1 MSSDRLIKEIIRKKS
16 VLCVGLDPV
25 LEKLPESLKNDIVE
39 GGRTFEAAAEAVLK
53 FNLSVLDAVAP
64 YAAVVK
70 PQVAFYEALGVPGLE
85 AYRKTI
91 AYAKTLG
98 LYVIADVKRGD
109 IGTTSEAYA
118 QAHLGYTNILG
129 EKRRAFESDAVTI
142 NPYLGDDSNHA
153 FSQWAKATDGMT
165 FLLVKTSNKTSSQL
179 QNQKVGDRNVFDVVG
194 DMLTKSPYAVR
205 GVYGYTPLGAVVGA
219 THPEELS
226 QLRSSLAGC
235 FFLIPG
241 YGAQG
246 GSADDATNG
255 FDAQGLGAV
264 VNSSRGVIYAF
275 GEEADYGAQIAEAAK
290 QARDDLNGALER
302 SGKAY
307 WRLNA

>member
-1 MSSDRLIKEIIRKKS
+1 MSADRLIKKIMEKKS

-25 LEKLPESLKNDIVE
+25 VDKLPNVLKQEIE
-39 GGRTFEAAAEAVLK
+39 MQGKTLEAAAEAVYK
-53 FNLSVLDAVAP
+53 FNTVVLDAVAP
-64 YAAVVK
+64 YTAVVK

-91 AYAKTLG
+91 EYAKKLD
-98 LYVIADVKRGD
+98 LYVIADIKRGD

-153 FSQWAKATDGMT
+153 FSQWAAKEDGMT

-179 QNQKVGDRNVFDVVG
+179 QNQKVGERFVFDVVG
-194 DMLTKSPYAVR
+194 DMLKDSPYAIK
-205 GVYGYTPLGAVVGA
+205 GEYGYTPLGAVVGA

-226 QLRSSLAGC
+226 LLRSSLEGS

-255 FDAQGLGAV
+255 FDERGLGAV

-275 GEEADYGAQIAEAAK
+275 NEEANYGAQIAEAA
-290 QARDDLNGALER
+290 QQSRDDLNAALER
-302 SGKAY
+302 AGKTY
-307 WRLNA
+307 WEA

>member
-1 MSSDRLIKEIIRKKS
+1 MSADRLIKKIMDKKS

-25 LEKLPESLKNDIVE
+25 VDKLPNALKMGIEKN
-39 GGRTFEAAAEAVLK
+39 GKTLEAAAEAVYK
-53 FNLSVLDAVAP
+53 FNMAVLDAVAP
-64 YAAVVK
+64 YTAVVK

-91 AYAKTLG
+91 EYAKKLD
-98 LYVIADVKRGD
+98 LYVIADIKRGD

-118 QAHLGYTNILG
+118 QAHLGYTDILG
-129 EKRRAFESDAVTI
+129 EKRRAFASDAVTI

-153 FSQWAKATDGMT
+153 FSQWAAKEEGMT

-179 QNQKVGDRNVFDVVG
+179 QNQKVGERCVFDVVG
-194 DMLTKSPYAVR
+194 DMLKESPYAVK
-205 GVYGYTPLGAVVGA
+205 GKFGYTPLGAVVGA
-219 THPEELS
+219 THPEELAL
-226 QLRSSLAGC
+226 LRASLEGS

-246 GSADDATNG
+246 GSADDATHG
-255 FDAQGLGAV
+255 FDERGLGAV

-275 GEEADYGAQIAEAAK
+275 DEEADYGIQIAEAAK
-290 QARDDLNGALER
+290 KSRDDLNAALER
-302 SGKAY
+302 AGKKY
-307 WRLNA
+307 WEA

>member
-1 MSSDRLIKEIIRKKS
+1 MSADRLIKKIMEKKS

-25 LEKLPESLKNDIVE
+25 VDKLPKILKQEIE
-39 GGRTFEAAAEAVLK
+39 QQGKTLEAAAEAVYK
-53 FNLSVLDAVAP
+53 FNTVVLDAVAP
-64 YAAVVK
+64 YTAVVK

-91 AYAKTLG
+91 AYAKKLD
-98 LYVIADVKRGD
+98 LYVIADIKRGD

-118 QAHLGYTNILG
+118 QAHLGYTDILG

-153 FSQWAKATDGMT
+153 FSQWAAKEEGMT

-179 QNQKVGDRNVFDVVG
+179 QNQKVGERYVFDVVG
-194 DMLTKSPYAVR
+194 DMLKNSPYAVK
-205 GVYGYTPLGAVVGA
+205 GEYGYTPLGAVVGA
-219 THPEELS
+219 THPEELR
-226 QLRSSLAGC
+226 QLRTSLEGS

-246 GSADDATNG
+246 GSADDATHG
-255 FDAQGLGAV
+255 FDERGLGAV

-275 GEEADYGAQIAEAAK
+275 NEEADYGTQIAEAAQK
-290 QARDDLNGALER
+290 SRDDLNAALER
-302 SGKAY
+302 AGKKY
-307 WRLNA
+307 WEA

>member
-1 MSSDRLIKEIIRKKS
+1 MSADRLIRKIMEKKS

-25 LEKLPESLKNDIVE
+25 VEKLPDSLKKDIE
-39 GGRTFEAAAEAVLK
+39 KSGKTLEAAADAVFK
-53 FNLSVLDAVAP
+53 FNKVVLDAIEP

-70 PQVAFYEALGVPGLE
+70 PQIAFYEALGVPGLE
-85 AYRKTI
+85 AYRKTA
-91 AYAKTLG
+91 AYAKALG
-98 LYVIADVKRGD
+98 LYVIADIKRGD

-118 QAHLGYTNILG
+118 QAHLGYTDILG

-153 FSQWAKATDGMT
+153 FSQWAAKEDGMT

-179 QNQKVGDRNVFDVVG
+179 QNQKIGERCVFDVVG
-194 DMLTKSPYAVR
+194 DMLKESPFAVK
-205 GVYGYTPLGAVVGA
+205 GDFGYTPLGAVVGA

-226 QLRSSLAGC
+226 QLRSSLEGC

-246 GSADDATNG
+246 GSADDATQG
-255 FDAQGLGAV
+255 FDARGLGAV

-275 GEEADYGAQIAEAAK
+275 GEEEDFGAKIAEAAK
-290 QARDDLNGALER
+290 KSRDDLNAALER
-302 SGKAY
+302 VGKKY
-307 WRLNA
+307 WEA

>member
-1 MSSDRLIKEIIRKKS
+1 MSADRLIKKILEKKS

-25 LEKLPESLKNDIVE
+25 IDKLPEVLKMEIE
-39 GGRTFEAAAEAVLK
+39 KQGKTLEAAAEAVYK
-53 FNLSVLDAVAP
+53 FNTVVLDAVAP
-64 YAAVVK
+64 YTAVVK

-91 AYAKTLG
+91 EYAKKLD
-98 LYVIADVKRGD
+98 LYVIADIKRGD

-118 QAHLGYTNILG
+118 QAHLGYTDILG

-153 FSQWAKATDGMT
+153 FSQWAAKEEGMT

-179 QNQKVGDRNVFDVVG
+179 QNQKVGERYVFDVVG
-194 DMLTKSPYAVR
+194 DMLKNSPYAVK
-205 GVYGYTPLGAVVGA
+205 GEYGYTPLGAVVGA
-219 THPEELS
+219 THPEELH
-226 QLRSSLAGC
+226 QLRASLEGS

-246 GSADDATNG
+246 GSADDATQG
-255 FDAQGLGAV
+255 FDERGLGAV

-275 GEEADYGAQIAEAAK
+275 NEEADYGNQIAEAAQK
-290 QARDDLNGALER
+290 SRDDLNAALER
-302 SGKAY
+302 AGKAY
-307 WRLNA
+307 WEA

>member
-1 MSSDRLIKEIIRKKS
+1 MRMSADRLIKKIIEKKS

-25 LEKLPESLKNDIVE
+25 VDKLPETLKMEIE
-39 GGRTFEAAAEAVLK
+39 KQGKTLEAAAEAVYK
-53 FNLSVLDAVAP
+53 FNTVVLDAVAP
-64 YAAVVK
+64 FTAVVK

-91 AYAKTLG
+91 EYAKKLD
-98 LYVIADVKRGD
+98 LYVIADIKRGD

-118 QAHLGYTNILG
+118 QAHLGYTDILG

-153 FSQWAKATDGMT
+153 FSQWAAKEEGMT

-179 QNQKVGDRNVFDVVG
+179 QNQKVGDRFVFDVVG
-194 DMLTKSPYAVR
+194 DMLKGSPYAVK
-205 GVYGYTPLGAVVGA
+205 GEYGYTPLGAVVGA
-219 THPEELS
+219 THPEELR
-226 QLRSSLAGC
+226 QLRSSLEGS

-246 GSADDATNG
+246 GSADDATHG
-255 FDAQGLGAV
+255 FDERGLGAV

-275 GEEADYGAQIAEAAK
+275 NEEADYGTQIAEAAQK
-290 QARDDLNGALER
+290 SRDDLNAALER
-302 SGKAY
+302 AGKKY
-307 WRLNA
+307 WEA

>member
-1 MSSDRLIKEIIRKKS
+1 MSADRLIKKIIEKRS

-25 LEKLPESLKNDIVE
+25 VDKLPEALKLEIE
-39 GGRTFEAAAEAVLK
+39 KQGKTLEAAAEAVYK
-53 FNLSVLDAVAP
+53 FNAVVLDAVAP
-64 YAAVVK
+64 YTGVVK

-91 AYAKTLG
+91 EYAKKLD
-98 LYVIADVKRGD
+98 LYVIADIKRGD

-118 QAHLGYTNILG
+118 QAHLGYTDILG

-153 FSQWAKATDGMT
+153 FSQWATKEEGMT

-179 QNQKVGDRNVFDVVG
+179 QNQKVGERYVFDVVG
-194 DMLTKSPYAVR
+194 DMLTESPYAVK
-205 GVYGYTPLGAVVGA
+205 GKYGYTPLGAVVGA
-219 THPEELS
+219 THPDELR
-226 QLRSSLAGC
+226 QLRASLEGS

-246 GSADDATNG
+246 GSADDATHG
-255 FDAQGLGAV
+255 FDDRGLGAV

-275 GEEADYGAQIAEAAK
+275 NEEAGYGIQIAEAAK
-290 QARDDLNGALER
+290 KSRDDLNDALER
-302 SGKAY
+302 AGKKY
-307 WRLNA
+307 WEA

>member
-1 MSSDRLIKEIIRKKS
+1 
-16 VLCVGLDPV
+16 
-25 LEKLPESLKNDIVE
+25 
-39 GGRTFEAAAEAVLK
+39 
-53 FNLSVLDAVAP
+53 VLDAVAP
-64 YAAVVK
+64 YTAVVK

-91 AYAKTLG
+91 EYAKKLN
-98 LYVIADVKRGD
+98 LYVIADIKRGD

-118 QAHLGYTNILG
+118 QAHLGYTDILG

-153 FSQWAKATDGMT
+153 FSQWAAKEEGMT

-179 QNQKVGDRNVFDVVG
+179 QNQKVGERYVFDVVG
-194 DMLTKSPYAVR
+194 DMLKNSPYAVK
-205 GVYGYTPLGAVVGA
+205 GEYGYTPLGAVVGA
-219 THPEELS
+219 THPEELH
-226 QLRSSLAGC
+226 QLRASLEGS

-246 GSADDATNG
+246 GSADDATQG
-255 FDAQGLGAV
+255 FDERGLGAV

-275 GEEADYGAQIAEAAK
+275 NEEADYGTQIAEAAQK
-290 QARDDLNGALER
+290 SRDDLNAALER
-302 SGKAY
+302 AGKAY
-307 WRLNA
+307 WEA

>member
-1 MSSDRLIKEIIRKKS
+1 MSADRLIKKILEKKS

-25 LEKLPESLKNDIVE
+25 IDKLPEVLKMEIE
-39 GGRTFEAAAEAVLK
+39 KQGKTLEAAAEAVYK
-53 FNLSVLDAVAP
+53 FNTVVLDAVAP
-64 YAAVVK
+64 YTAVVK

-91 AYAKTLG
+91 EYAKKLD
-98 LYVIADVKRGD
+98 LYVIADIKRGD

-118 QAHLGYTNILG
+118 QAHLGYTDILG

-153 FSQWAKATDGMT
+153 FSQWAAKEEGMT

-179 QNQKVGDRNVFDVVG
+179 QNQKVGERYVFDVVG
-194 DMLTKSPYAVR
+194 DMLKNSPYAVK
-205 GVYGYTPLGAVVGA
+205 GEYGYTPLGAVVGA
-219 THPEELS
+219 THPEELH
-226 QLRSSLAGC
+226 QLRASLEGS

-246 GSADDATNG
+246 GSADDATQG
-255 FDAQGLGAV
+255 FDERGLGAV

-275 GEEADYGAQIAEAAK
+275 NEEADYGTQIAEAAQK
-290 QARDDLNGALER
+290 SRDDLNAALER
-302 SGKAY
+302 AGKAY
-307 WRLNA
+307 WEA

>member
-1 MSSDRLIKEIIRKKS
+1 MRMSADRLIKKIMEKKS

-25 LEKLPESLKNDIVE
+25 VDKLPKILKQEIE
-39 GGRTFEAAAEAVLK
+39 QQGKTLEAAAEAVYK
-53 FNLSVLDAVAP
+53 FNTVVLDAVAP
-64 YAAVVK
+64 YTAVVK

-91 AYAKTLG
+91 AYAKKLD
-98 LYVIADVKRGD
+98 LYVIADIKRGD

-118 QAHLGYTNILG
+118 QAHLGYTDILG

-153 FSQWAKATDGMT
+153 FSQWAAKEEGMT

-179 QNQKVGDRNVFDVVG
+179 QNQKVGERYVFDVVG
-194 DMLTKSPYAVR
+194 DMLKNSPYAVK
-205 GVYGYTPLGAVVGA
+205 GEYGYTPLGAVVGA
-219 THPEELS
+219 THPEELR
-226 QLRSSLAGC
+226 QLRTSLEGS

-246 GSADDATNG
+246 GSADDATHG
-255 FDAQGLGAV
+255 FDERGLGAV

-275 GEEADYGAQIAEAAK
+275 NEEADYGTQIAEAAQK
-290 QARDDLNGALER
+290 SRDDLNAALER
-302 SGKAY
+302 AGKKY
-307 WRLNA
+307 WEA